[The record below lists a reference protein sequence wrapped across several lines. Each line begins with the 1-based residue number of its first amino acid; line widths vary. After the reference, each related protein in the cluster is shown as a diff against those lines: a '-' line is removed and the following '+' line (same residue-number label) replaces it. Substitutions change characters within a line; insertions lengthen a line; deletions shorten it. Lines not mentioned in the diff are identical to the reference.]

1 MKKNLKDILALFS
14 LMIFWAGISMNVHAS
29 TEDVEVVEQVN
40 YAEVT
45 DVDELLRMGI
55 EQKKEYPEIRSA
67 GKDTLTV
74 KQLLS
79 VTEYEDGTIE
89 KEFCINEIGAVDKEG
104 ERITAE
110 QFAYSSGSN
119 GNSATNY
126 GVTLVCTIYATMRVS
141 DVPSANQ
148 VTYRCDKVT
157 STLVRGGEIYPGT
170 GTTEYCHTK
179 GNEYKKAAFTA
190 SVAINQSYTLTA
202 NGGFYRSNDIPLTGG
217 LWAQSFVNLSNGK
230 SMTVQAGIPQDD
242 PFK

>member
-1 MKKNLKDILALFS
+1 MVKKRKRALGT
-14 LMIFWAGISMNVHAS
+14 LEKNEALISGVTPCSAVD
-29 TEDVEVVEQVN
+29 DVRKVGTPV
-40 YAEVT
+40 A
-45 DVDELLRMGI
+45 DA
-55 EQKKEYPEIRSA
+55 PF
-67 GKDTLTV
+67 DTQSNEEKGLE
-74 KQLLS
+74 S

-89 KEFCINEIGAVDKEG
+89 KEFCINEIGAADKEG

-157 STLVRGGEIYPGT
+157 STLVCGGEIYPGT

-230 SMTVQAGIPQDD
+230 SMNVQAGIPQDD